1 MKKEK
6 EKIKKLWYKRKLI
19 WAIIIIVFIMAIGSN
34 GESTSTE
41 NAKQNTAAADTQ
53 QQPNTESADT
63 TKDEDTAQAAVSED
77 TSEQKEDAAA
87 DAEDQTSAIDGI
99 KFTVSDVRN
108 DKTGNW
114 RISLIAENIEMQNC
128 ALDYYKHYFKD
139 DKEIHAIVNFNYNTT
154 TKISVVGNKLD
165 VSVFEYVKKEE
176 HDANLLFSGQLL
188 KEYLVDKET
197 GAVEE
202 VK

>member
-6 EKIKKLWYKRKLI
+6 EKIKKPWYKRKLI

-34 GESTSTE
+34 GESTSAE
-41 NAKQNTAAADTQ
+41 NIKQNTAAADTQ

-197 GAVEE
+197 GAVEK

>member
-6 EKIKKLWYKRKLI
+6 EKIKKPWYKRKLI

-34 GESTSTE
+34 GESTSAE
-41 NAKQNTAAADTQ
+41 NTKKNTAAADTQ

-165 VSVFEYVKKEE
+165 VSVFGYVKKEE

>member
-6 EKIKKLWYKRKLI
+6 EKIKKPWYKRKLI

-34 GESTSTE
+34 GESTSAE
-41 NAKQNTAAADTQ
+41 NTKKNTAAADTQ

-154 TKISVVGNKLD
+154 TKRSVVGNKLD

>member
-1 MKKEK
+1 
-6 EKIKKLWYKRKLI
+6 
-19 WAIIIIVFIMAIGSN
+19 MAIGSN

-41 NAKQNTAAADTQ
+41 KTKQNTAAADTQ

>member
-6 EKIKKLWYKRKLI
+6 EKIKKPWYKRKLI

-34 GESTSTE
+34 GESTSAE
-41 NAKQNTAAADTQ
+41 NTKKNTAAADTQ

-176 HDANLLFSGQLL
+176 HDANLLFNGQLL

>member
-6 EKIKKLWYKRKLI
+6 EKIKKPWYKRKLI

-41 NAKQNTAAADTQ
+41 NTKKNTAAADTQ

-87 DAEDQTSAIDGI
+87 DAEDQTSAIDVI

>member
-1 MKKEK
+1 VKKEK
-6 EKIKKLWYKRKLI
+6 EKMKKPWYKRKLI

-41 NAKQNTAAADTQ
+41 NTKQNTAAADTQ

-63 TKDEDTAQAAVSED
+63 TKVEDTAQAAVSED